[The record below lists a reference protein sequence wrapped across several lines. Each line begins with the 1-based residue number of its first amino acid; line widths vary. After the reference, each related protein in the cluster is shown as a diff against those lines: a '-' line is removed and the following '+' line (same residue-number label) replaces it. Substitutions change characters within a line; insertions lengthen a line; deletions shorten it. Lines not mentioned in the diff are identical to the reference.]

1 MATPRTSRPMKRLL
15 LALALT
21 QLLPAEPLKNP
32 EFLKEYCETRGY
44 LLGRPVKPRFTSD
57 GRLLFLRSTAT
68 SRTQSLYEWKD
79 GQSRLLL
86 HPELDEKLSAEEK
99 ARNERKR
106 QLGTGF
112 TEFFPNPKDS
122 SVLLP
127 LSGRLILLQ
136 DTGHRTLPPKGVI
149 DPQWSPDGQKIAYL
163 KAQDLWVY
171 DLKTQKETALTT
183 GGSKQVS
190 HGVAEFVAQEEMH
203 RLSGYCWS
211 PDSQSIA
218 YEEADHRPVEIWYIS
233 DPLHP
238 ENPPVQQYYPRPGKA
253 NVKARLG
260 ILSLKTRK
268 TQWVKLSYEYLA
280 SLKWHKDGGLTVQ
293 LQDRLQQKLV
303 LAEVVNGKL
312 HTLQEESSRTWVPLH
327 QDIPMWLDQ
336 NHYLWLKKRGDR
348 MALALCNRAQK
359 TTRFLDEKQDYDIGD
374 LVAHEENAVLLR
386 VDSTPGNP
394 RLHWVSLDGEAPHDP
409 TMEGIDEAVYK
420 KGRLAVIQQ
429 TLTQLPTL
437 KVEDQPVDS
446 QAVDPKLEI
455 HPEFVTVGDYRT
467 LLLRPSNFDP
477 NKKYPVILDVY
488 GGPTKIQVAHN
499 KRSWLLD
506 QWLAEQGFIVVAA
519 DNHGTP
525 GRGLAWR
532 DAVYGKFDRL
542 PLDDQIQALQLLG
555 ARYPELDLNRVGS
568 WGWSFGGYLSAQ
580 AVLKRPDFFK
590 AAVAGA
596 PVTDWSDYDT
606 HYTERYLGTP
616 QTQPQAYQQSN
627 LMAHAQKLSRPLLL
641 VHGSADDNVYFR
653 HSLRL
658 SEALFRNGQP
668 YELLV
673 LPGITHSF
681 RPDVTITERL
691 WSRSVEF
698 FQKNLGAPMTGR

>member
-1 MATPRTSRPMKRLL
+1 MKRLL

-21 QLLPAEPLKNP
+21 QCLPAEPLKKP

-44 LLGRPVKPRFTSD
+44 LLGRPVKPRFTPD
-57 GRLLFLRSTAT
+57 GRLLFLRSPGD
-68 SRTQSLYEWKD
+68 SRTQSLYQWKD
-79 GQSRLLL
+79 GKAQLLL
-86 HPELDEKLSAEEK
+86 SPTQDEKLSPEEK

-112 TEFFPNPKDS
+112 TEFFPNPKNRS
-122 SVLLP
+122 ILLP
-127 LSGRLILLQ
+127 LAGKLIVLDQ
-136 DTGHRTLPPKGVI
+136 KATTLPVQNAI
-149 DPQWSPDGQKIAYL
+149 DPKWSPDGTKIAYV
-163 KAQDLWVY
+163 KAQDLWLY
-171 DLKTQKETALTT
+171 DLKTGKERRLTS
-183 GGSKQVS
+183 GGSKEIT
-190 HGVAEFVAQEEMH
+190 HGIAEFVAQEEMR

-218 YEEADHRPVEIWYIS
+218 YEEADHRKVEIWYIS

-238 ENPPVQQYYPRPGKA
+238 ENPPAQQYYPRPGKA

-260 ILSLKTRK
+260 ILSLKTGK
-268 TQWVKLSYEYLA
+268 TQWIGLPSEYLA
-280 SLKWHKDGGLTVQ
+280 AMQWHKDGGLTVQ
-293 LQDRLQQKLV
+293 LQDRLQQKLT
-303 LAEVVNGKL
+303 LAEIKDGKL
-312 HTLQEESSRTWVPLH
+312 QTLQQETSRTWVPLD
-327 QDIPMWLDQ
+327 QDVPKWLDQ
-336 NHYLWLKKRGDR
+336 DHYLWLKPHNDR
-348 MALALCNRAQK
+348 MALALCNRK
-359 TTRFLDEKQDYDIGD
+359 TKTVRFLDPKQDYDID
-374 LVAHEENAVLLR
+374 SIVAQHENGILLR

-409 TMEGIDEAVYK
+409 DLQGIDEAVYK
-420 KGRLAVIQQ
+420 DGKLAVIQQ
-429 TLTQLPTL
+429 TMDQLPTL
-437 KVEDQPVDS
+437 KVEDQAVDS
-446 QAVDPKLEI
+446 QAVAPQLQL

-467 LLLRPSNFDP
+467 LILRPSNFDP
-477 NKKYPVILDVY
+477 KKKYPVILDVY
-488 GGPTKIQVAHN
+488 GGPTKIQVAHS
-499 KRSWLLD
+499 KRAWLLD

-525 GRGLAWR
+525 GRGLAWQ
-532 DAVYGKFDRL
+532 DAVYGKFDTL
-542 PLDDQIQALQLLG
+542 PLEDQVKALQQLG
-555 ARYPELDLNRVGS
+555 AKYPELDLKRVGS

-580 AVLKRPDFFK
+580 AVLQRPDFFK

-616 QTQPQAYQQSN
+616 QDQPHAYERSN
-627 LMAHAQKLSRPLLL
+627 LMNQAQKLTRPLLL

-658 SEALFRNGQP
+658 SDALFRHGQA

-681 RPDVTITERL
+681 RPDVTITEQL
-691 WSRSVEF
+691 WTRSVDF
-698 FQKNLGAPMTGR
+698 FQTNLGHPQ